1 MTPKHADEI
10 IKQHKSVVESEG
22 EFYSMFG
29 GEMASL
35 ALLTTY
41 PSKISSQLYRLD
53 THQVIA
59 HHTTATGHRLELRDI
74 EDGRVYEIII
84 NPIGE

>member
-10 IKQHKSVVESEG
+10 IKQHKSVVESEEAFHG
-22 EFYSMFG
+22 MFKG
-29 GEMASL
+29 AMTSL
-35 ALLTTY
+35 ASLTTY

-53 THQVIA
+53 THAVIA